1 MAVGAQIGSITGT
14 IKIDYDGS
22 GIARA
27 DQDVNKLKKS
37 GLSTGD
43 ALKKTSTG
51 LLTFGGV
58 IAAGFGVAANTAISF
73 EKRMSAVAAV
83 SGATADEMDKLSAKA
98 LQLGKDTAFSAS
110 DAGLAMEELVKAGL
124 SVQDVLNGAADAT
137 VALAAAGE
145 VELPEA
151 ATIASNAMNQFGLS
165 AQQLPG
171 VADTIAGA
179 ANASAIDV
187 REFGFSLAQVGAVAH
202 LAGQTFDDTAT
213 AIALMGNAGIKG
225 SDAGTSLKTFLSRLI
240 PTTEKASGAMEE
252 LGIITK
258 DGANQFIDA
267 QGNFKSLG
275 DIAEILHKSLDG
287 LSEGQ
292 KQVALETLF
301 GSDAI
306 RAAAIIAGEGKK
318 GFDDLNAAMHN
329 TTAAEVAAKRLDNTA
344 GSIEQL
350 KGSAETLGIQ
360 IGTIL
365 IPALRDII
373 DGLTKATNWFSNLD
387 DGTKKTIV
395 SILGILGGL
404 ALLGGALIK
413 IVTFGQRLWEVLKVL
428 KLVSLATKIW
438 TGVQWL
444 LNIALNAN
452 PIGLIIIAV
461 AALVAGIILL
471 WKNSAAFRD
480 FFIGLWDHIW
490 SFLKMIGAWFAGP
503 FADFFVGLWDG
514 IVKGAKGV
522 WDWLVMIWNG
532 IVDAVK
538 FAVDLLI
545 AYVQM
550 IIDGWNKIIDF
561 FVMLWNFVVN
571 SFKTAVAKI
580 LSIVGGIVAIVAKV
594 RGFFDQMRQAAV
606 DKAIALVNF
615 LKGIP
620 GKLLNALGN
629 VGKMLFNAGR
639 SIIQGLIDGLKSM
652 FSNLWN
658 TMTDGLKGLRDLLPF
673 SPAKKGPF
681 SGKGWT
687 LFSGMAMVED
697 LAKGISKGAEFPVDA
712 MTATLAGVTASLS
725 PVASAATTATP
736 SAPGAP
742 TNIGSVHVQGVWD
755 FTDPVST
762 RKMVGTLDDEL
773 DKYRKGYQ

>member
-1 MAVGAQIGSITGT
+1 MTTGAQIGSITGT
-14 IKIDYDGS
+14 IKIDYDGR
-22 GIARA
+22 GIAQA
-27 DQDVNKLKKS
+27 TTDVNRLKKS
-37 GLSTGD
+37 GLSTEE
-43 ALKKTSTG
+43 AMRKTSTG

-58 IAAGFGVAANTAISF
+58 VAAGFGLAAKSAISF
-73 EKRMSAVAAV
+73 EKRMSAVGAV
-83 SGATADEMDKLSAKA
+83 SGATKDQMDQLSAKA

-110 DAGLAMEELVKAGL
+110 EAGLAMEELVKAGL
-124 SVQDVLNGAADAT
+124 SVDDVLNGAADAT

-151 ATIASNAMNQFGLS
+151 ATIASNAMNQFGL
-165 AQQLPG
+165 AAKDLPG

-187 REFGFSLAQVGAVAH
+187 REFGFSLAQAGAVAN
-202 LAGQTFDDTAT
+202 LTGQSFDDTAT

-225 SDAGTSLKTFLSRLI
+225 SDAGTSLKTFLSNLI
-240 PTTEKASGAMEE
+240 PTTEKATGVMED
-252 LGIITK
+252 LGIITEES
-258 DGANQFIDA
+258 GNRFLDA
-267 QGNFKSLG
+267 QGNYKSLR
-275 DIAEILHKSLDG
+275 DISEILQTSLQG

-301 GSDAI
+301 GSDAV
-306 RAAAIIAGEGKK
+306 RAAAIISNEGAE
-318 GFDDLNAAMHN
+318 GFDKLNASMHG

-350 KGSAETLGIQ
+350 KGSAETLAIQ
-360 IGTIL
+360 LGKILLPTIRS
-365 IPALRDII
+365 IV
-373 DGLTKATNWFSNLD
+373 DGLTAFTNWFANLSE
-387 DGTKKTIV
+387 GTQKTIV
-395 SILGILGGL
+395 GILAAVAAL

-413 IVTFGQRLWEVLKVL
+413 IVTFGQKLWEVLKVI
-428 KLVSLATKIW
+428 KLVSAVTKIW
-438 TGVQWL
+438 TAVQWL
-444 LNIALNAN
+444 LNVALNAN
-452 PIGLIIIAV
+452 PIGLIIIAI

-503 FADFFVGLWDG
+503 FADFFVMVWDG
-514 IVKGAKGV
+514 IVAGAKGV
-522 WDWLVMIWNG
+522 WDWLVKIWNG

-545 AYVQM
+545 AYVQF
-550 IIDGWNKIIDF
+550 IIDGWKRVIDF
-561 FVMLWNFVVN
+561 FVFLWNFVVN
-571 SFKTAVAKI
+571 LFKQAVANVLTI
-580 LSIVGGIVAIVAKV
+580 IGGIVAIVGKV
-594 RGFFDQMRQAAV
+594 RGFFEQMRQAAV
-606 DKAIALVNF
+606 DKVVALINF
-615 LKGIP
+615 VKGIP

-629 VGKMLFNAGR
+629 VGKMLYNAGR
-639 SIIQGLIDGLKSM
+639 SIIQGLIDGLRSM
-652 FSNLWN
+652 FSSLWN
-658 TMTDGLKGLRDLLPF
+658 TMTDGLSGLRDLLPF

-687 LFSGMAMVED
+687 LFSGIAMVED
-697 LAKGISKGAEFPVDA
+697 LAKGITKGADFPVDA
-712 MTATLAGVTASLS
+712 MTATLAGVTANLS
-725 PVASAATTATP
+725 PAASAATTAPPSTP
-736 SAPGAP
+736 AGP
-742 TNIGSVHVQGVWD
+742 TNIGSVNVQGVWD